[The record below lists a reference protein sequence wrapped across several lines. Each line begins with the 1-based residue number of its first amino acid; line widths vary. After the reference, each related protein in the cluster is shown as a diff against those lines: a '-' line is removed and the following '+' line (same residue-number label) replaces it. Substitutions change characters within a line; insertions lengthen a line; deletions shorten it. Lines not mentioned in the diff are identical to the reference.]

1 MEKKHKKHKINSG
14 QEYVSRLGKKHQ
26 AKTILPACGTKCI
39 FKCSANINDAD
50 RSELFKK
57 YYGLCDKIFQRE
69 YLERNIEK
77 LAGKSDKFY
86 KKKTFPCAYFF
97 HVQNVKIRGCK
108 LFFKATLNISNC
120 AIDIVLK
127 KKNEYGLLSPEKRGT
142 HSSRTN
148 KIGDALVKGV
158 VDHINS
164 FTRTESYYCRSTT
177 KREYLEGSLN
187 VSIMYRLYREKCSE
201 NERPFVKQYFYQEIF
216 NTKFNLGGFSSQKK
230 ISVQY
235 AKFTKI

>member
-1 MEKKHKKHKINSG
+1 
-14 QEYVSRLGKKHQ
+14 L
-26 AKTILPACGTKCI
+26 A
-39 FKCSANINDAD
+39 
-50 RSELFKK
+50 
-57 YYGLCDKIFQRE
+57 
-69 YLERNIEK
+69 RNIEK

-86 KKKTFPCAYFF
+86 KKKTFTCAYFF
-97 HVQNVKIRGCK
+97 HVQNVKIRVCK

-164 FTRTESYYCRSTT
+164 FPQTESHYCRSTM

-201 NERPFVKQYFYQEIF
+201 NERLVKQHFYQEIF